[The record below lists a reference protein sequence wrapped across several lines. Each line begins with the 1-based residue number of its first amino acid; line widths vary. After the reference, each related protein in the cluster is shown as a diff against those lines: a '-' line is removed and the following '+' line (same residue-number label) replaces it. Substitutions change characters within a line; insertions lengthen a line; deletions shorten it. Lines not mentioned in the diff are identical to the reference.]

1 MFSQGFFFPRRSL
14 PKLQRQTSC
23 IIPVLEAGLKYNINR
38 SVQKIET
45 SFTPSRH
52 PSGKE
57 LGNQMCA
64 AVLSSDEVAA
74 E

>member
-1 MFSQGFFFPRRSL
+1 M
-14 PKLQRQTSC
+14 
-23 IIPVLEAGLKYNINR
+23 PVLEAGLKYNLNR

-74 E
+74 EWVEPESHRQLEDELFEEA

>member
-1 MFSQGFFFPRRSL
+1 MFPRVFFPRRSL

-23 IIPVLEAGLKYNINR
+23 IIPVLEAGLKYSINH

-45 SFTPSRH
+45 SFTPSRY

-57 LGNQMCA
+57 LGNQVCV
-64 AVLSSDEVAA
+64 AVLRSDEVAA
-74 E
+74 V